1 MVLCFLKE
9 DDFSIESGRVQN
21 SEEII
26 SGFGAATSRRAE
38 YYSEAILLLALIAF
52 PFILT
57 VN

>member
-38 YYSEAILLLALIAF
+38 YYSEAILLPSTNSLSIYL
-52 PFILT
+52 
-57 VN
+57 NC